1 MSCDH
6 NQCGSGGCDG
16 CGSSGGCSGG
26 GCCGGDRTLEMTQSE
41 IELLLDFAQTPF
53 LPVARRAD
61 SEVPVYLESA
71 RHTPEEFGVLLT
83 ALSQKRLIR
92 LDFDLPLVNF
102 DYAAYQTYP
111 HKGSMALTAAG
122 QRVLELL
129 EIQGIPQE

>member
-6 NQCGSGGCDG
+6 NQCGGCGGGGC
-16 CGSSGGCSGG
+16 SSGGCG
-26 GCCGGDRTLEMTQSE
+26 GCGDRALEMTQPE

-61 SEVPVYLESA
+61 SEVPVYLESE
-71 RHTPEEFGVLLT
+71 RHTQSEFGAILA
-83 ALSQKRLIR
+83 ALAQKRLIR

-102 DYAAYQTYP
+102 DYAAYQAYP

-122 QRVLELL
+122 QHVLDLL